1 MGIIRLRKMGTY
13 CAPKMPV
20 MPASVTPGTDSTTV
34 GIVGLKYMT
43 KGGDV
48 MAEEN
53 KVIEL
58 TSVRAMIYVPEN
70 AVDGELTFTIY
81 QNGELQKV
89 SQTMDMNE
97 LREAIRKAEE
107 GYIDEDDRFVLTDE
121 GRRYMEEMMK
131 RQEAG
136 WPADTYEG

>member
-1 MGIIRLRKMGTY
+1 
-13 CAPKMPV
+13 
-20 MPASVTPGTDSTTV
+20 
-34 GIVGLKYMT
+34 
-43 KGGDV
+43 
-48 MAEEN
+48 MADEN

-97 LREAIRKAEE
+97 LREAIRKAED
-107 GYIDEDDRFVLTDE
+107 GYIDEDDRFTLTDE
-121 GRRYMEEMMK
+121 GRRYVEEMMM